1 MVGGGQGERLG
12 GGVRQV
18 YELRTHALMSG
29 PRVGKSTSGFS
40 ATKSIVLLCFCI
52 THTSRGGRGN
62 K

>member
-1 MVGGGQGERLG
+1 MVGGGQGERLD

-40 ATKSIVLLCFCI
+40 ATKS
-52 THTSRGGRGN
+52 
-62 K
+62 

>member
-40 ATKSIVLLCFCI
+40 ATKYMCYYVFVLPKPVM
-52 THTSRGGRGN
+52 S
-62 K
+62 